1 MSEQASAPAPES
13 APQES
18 AESQS
23 QESSQ
28 QLEQSDSP
36 EVAIQDAIE
45 NGASKKEI
53 QNMIKKFDLKVNG
66 KTVSREVDLSDDNF
80 LKNQFQLAEAARQSM
95 QQSSELKKLYE
106 KEVGRL
112 RSNPWEVLKELGMD
126 PDELAELRI
135 QSRIEEMKKSPE
147 QLERES
153 IQKELQAAREEAK
166 KLKEEKESGEFE
178 RMREQAAVQIEDE
191 ITQALDAH
199 STLPK
204 SRHVVKR
211 IADSMLWA
219 MNNGFDNVSAEDV
232 IPMVEKDLMEEFNR
246 FMDDSPEEMIEKFVG
261 KRNIERMRQKRIA
274 KAPTA
279 PLTQVKQVAKP
290 KEEERPALKKSQR
303 DFFKSLGKK

>member
-153 IQKELQAAREEAK
+153 IQKELQR
-166 KLKEEKESGEFE
+166 
-178 RMREQAAVQIEDE
+178 
-191 ITQALDAH
+191 
-199 STLPK
+199 K
-204 SRHVVKR
+204 SVV
-211 IADSMLWA
+211 
-219 MNNGFDNVSAEDV
+219 
-232 IPMVEKDLMEEFNR
+232 
-246 FMDDSPEEMIEKFVG
+246 
-261 KRNIERMRQKRIA
+261 
-274 KAPTA
+274 
-279 PLTQVKQVAKP
+279 
-290 KEEERPALKKSQR
+290 
-303 DFFKSLGKK
+303 

>member
-1 MSEQASAPAPES
+1 
-13 APQES
+13 
-18 AESQS
+18 
-23 QESSQ
+23 
-28 QLEQSDSP
+28 
-36 EVAIQDAIE
+36 
-45 NGASKKEI
+45 
-53 QNMIKKFDLKVNG
+53 
-66 KTVSREVDLSDDNF
+66 
-80 LKNQFQLAEAARQSM
+80 LAEAARQSM

-112 RSNPWEVLKELGMD
+112 KSNPWEVLKELGMD

-166 KLKEEKESGEFE
+166 KLKEEKEGAEFE
-178 RMREQAAVQIEDE
+178 RMREQAATQIEDE

-279 PLTQVKQVAKP
+279 PLAQVKQVAKP